1 MNILKHIKGIYQG
14 KNNLSNHISLFSI
27 FGIMTIVLNNY
38 IASNLSSM
46 YASYFGFAPAAN
58 LEIYID
64 IIIGV
69 MLLIFSVG
77 YFYEFVNNS
86 YSESDKL
93 PELSLKPYCYFFKM
107 LPIALM
113 WINYM
118 AFFTLLGFN
127 MFKIDSPMF
136 ALYYALLFCLIP
148 FVDIILILYAKDF
161 KFTIE
166 AINPLKLVK
175 IIDKTFSSVILLLVK
190 IFITAIIPICI
201 IYLSFRYSVL
211 IKNSFVQLGLR
222 LGTVCI
228 SVYLVNILR
237 YIYSVGC
244 VEIIKNKLL
253 DED

>member
-27 FGIMTIVLNNY
+27 LGIMTIVLNNY

-46 YASYFGFAPAAN
+46 YASYFGFAPATN
-58 LEIYID
+58 LEVYID
-64 IIIGV
+64 VIVGV
-69 MLLIFSVG
+69 MLLIFSIG

-86 YSESDKL
+86 YSEVDKL
-93 PELSLKPYCYFFKM
+93 PEVSLKPYCYFLKI
-107 LPIALM
+107 LPIVLM
-113 WINYM
+113 WLNYITFL
-118 AFFTLLGFN
+118 ALLGFN
-127 MFKIDSPMF
+127 MFKFDSPMF
-136 ALYYALLFCLIP
+136 AVYYALLFCLIP
-148 FVDIILILYAKDF
+148 FIDIFLMFYAKDF
-161 KFTIE
+161 KFTFD

-222 LGTVCI
+222 LGTVCV
-228 SVYLVNILR
+228 SVYFFNILR
-237 YIYSVGC
+237 YTYSIGC

-253 DED
+253 E